1 MSSAFHTDSG
11 TTWAHDGVAEVGR
24 EKPVIA
30 FLIASTSAAETQHK
44 REKESLNSTTNEDKG
59 STFLH
64 LIDRLH
70 VFFSDT
76 SLWPLR

>member
-30 FLIASTSAAETQHK
+30 FLMASTSAAGIQQK
-44 REKESLNSTTNEDKG
+44 EKKTA
-59 STFLH
+59 
-64 LIDRLH
+64 
-70 VFFSDT
+70 
-76 SLWPLR
+76 